1 LLNSGLFLFKEVKR
15 LKTKKLINYDK
26 PFGDRGRI
34 QTCNLLIR
42 SQMLYSVKL
51 RSRLNNYKKQ
61 LKYFQL
67 ANGVVISVLRVQRY
81 MRFLNYESFLKKN
94 RCFFQAFS
102 DFPSFQSLLFTENEK
117 EKT

>member
-1 LLNSGLFLFKEVKR
+1 
-15 LKTKKLINYDK
+15 
-26 PFGDRGRI
+26 
-34 QTCNLLIR
+34 
-42 SQMLYSVKL
+42 
-51 RSRLNNYKKQ
+51 
-61 LKYFQL
+61 L